1 MLKIILVHTFL
12 LILSSLIEIA
22 CIQLPVVI
30 DTDLG
35 PDIDDAFAI
44 AYVLAHKELFDL
56 KLITSCQQNTTR
68 HMMIVAK
75 LLTELDRNEIPLG
88 IGLET
93 PYDPNETSGA
103 GYLFDW
109 AQDFQLESY
118 KGKVFY
124 DGLSILKETVRN
136 ASIENPILIL
146 GIGRLTNIEQI
157 LNDEPDLSEKM
168 KLFIMGT
175 SVYKGN
181 HGLEKIAEYNIF
193 MNITAA
199 QTVFNTKFPLLDMFV
214 TPLDTSSYIQ
224 ILNDNYN
231 TLKEGTNNC
240 NSIKTLLQSYEIWY
254 NNGGFKNLKW
264 ARIPFHPNNS
274 SSPMFDV
281 QAAISLKYYVKS
293 FLDNPFVIYEHIPI
307 GIDDNAFTYFS
318 SIIEYP
324 KKFISTRFVNDAI
337 DENVDKMS
345 REIVQSLLDLC

>member
-1 MLKIILVHTFL
+1 MLKIFL
-12 LILSSLIEIA
+12 FLTLILIQSFLIEIA
-22 CIQLPVVI
+22 SSLLPVVI

-44 AYVLAHKELFDL
+44 AYVLAHKELFDV

-68 HMMIVAK
+68 HIMIVAK

-93 PYDPNETSGA
+93 PYDPIETSGA

-109 AQDFQLESY
+109 AQDFPLESY
-118 KGKVFY
+118 KGKVFH
-124 DGLSILKETVRN
+124 DGLSILKAIIRN
-136 ASIENPILIL
+136 ASIENPILLL
-146 GIGRLTNIEQI
+146 GIGPLTNIEQI
-157 LNDEPDLSEKM
+157 LIDEPQLSEKM

-214 TPLDTSSYIQ
+214 TPLDTSSYVQ
-224 ILNDNYN
+224 IFNDNYLA
-231 TLKEGTNNC
+231 LKEGLNNC
-240 NSIKTLLQSYEIWY
+240 SAIKTLLHSYESWY

-293 FLDNPFVIYEHIPI
+293 YLDNPFVIYEHIPI
-307 GIDDNAFTYFS
+307 GIDNNAFTYLS
-318 SIIEYP
+318 SLVKYP
-324 KKFISTRFVNDAI
+324 KKFVSTKFINDEI
-337 DENVDKMS
+337 DENVDKMAK
-345 REIVQSLLDLC
+345 EIIRSLFNLC